1 MKNLSLVLLAVV
13 VAFADARYT
22 TYEPVVEQLYFLGND
37 IRKDPSIIADTLSGD
52 AADYVN
58 SRGKAKNLEWSD
70 GLARGCRDLVLD
82 NGPYGIEGHS
92 TSRGKDQFDRA
103 AIYTSYAGGL
113 QEVVV
118 YDQIDDI
125 AADDR
130 EAMQVY
136 KNMMNNA
143 KEREALFN
151 ADFTHVGISCGCH
164 ATKEEMCCFAYGK
177 DVIDKRGI

>member
-1 MKNLSLVLLAVV
+1 MKNLSLILLAVV